1 MIVIDRDYMNCP
13 EDQIRAIEPVTVI
26 IDGRIA
32 YTQPKR

>member
-1 MIVIDRDYMNCP
+1 MTCP

-32 YTQPKR
+32 YSILTG